1 LLTRVATADANSP
14 KAALITLVTI
24 PEYSPVVGAMRAA
37 QQVNP
42 ADAEIAYTLSMM
54 ERLRAAHTPA

>member
-1 LLTRVATADANSP
+1 M
-14 KAALITLVTI
+14 
-24 PEYSPVVGAMRAA
+24 PEYSPVVDAMRAA

-42 ADAEIAYTLSMM
+42 ADAEIAYNLPIR